1 MEDLTHQADSRNE
14 MLRERSQRCVCKY
27 CGGKLRLRQLT
38 FSDYEGARTEVFCGN
53 CDRIEFGVEPEI
65 YETARYFV
73 EETGVN
79 YFPDLDDTAQTKRMN
94 VAEVCKIMEW
104 QAKSFGYLND
114 NGFEVAPRKLPFQ
127 SECIHVTDADLD
139 EIAGATQSEG
149 DDADDASRA
158 E

>member
-1 MEDLTHQADSRNE
+1 MEDFTHHAESRNE
-14 MLRERSQRCVCKY
+14 MLRERSKRCVCKY

-38 FSDYEGARTEVFCGN
+38 FSDYEGARTEVFCKN

-79 YFPDLDDTAQTKRMN
+79 YFPDLDDTAKTKRMN
-94 VAEVCKIMEW
+94 IAEVCKIMEW

-114 NGFEVAPRKLPFQ
+114 NGFEVAPRKLPYQ
-127 SECIHVTDADLD
+127 SECIHITDADLD
-139 EIAGATQSEG
+139 EVAATEGVMPHGAN
-149 DDADDASRA
+149 DAANI